1 MKLRLPRL
9 PTTTTT
15 ASLQGARP
23 AIRSRTTTTTLLPP
37 PATLR
42 LVGSLSQ
49 RPDSKYVQFPGA
61 VKSAF
66 TSTLNFEQPSSHAA
80 MPTYRAVDQNGNV
93 VDPSFQPDLSDEEV
107 IKLYK
112 HMLLVS
118 IMDLIMFD
126 TQRQGRI
133 SFYMVSAGEEAVCVG
148 SASALTKDDVIFC
161 QYREQGLFAQR
172 GFTANDFMNQLFAN
186 RKDSGKGRNMPVHY
200 GSKELNIVCDVLRN
214 TTPWIIS
221 R

>member
-9 PTTTTT
+9 TV
-15 ASLQGARP
+15 SLQGARP
-23 AIRSRTTTTTLLPP
+23 TILPWSTNSTLLPLST
-37 PATLR
+37 AR
-42 LVGSLSQ
+42 LAGSLSQ
-49 RPDSKYVQFPGA
+49 RPDSKYIQFPGA

-66 TSTLNFEQPSSHAA
+66 TGSLKFEQPSSHDA

-93 VDPSFQPDLSDEEV
+93 VDPSFKPDLSDEEV

-118 IMDLIMFD
+118 IMDVIMFD

-133 SFYMVSAGEEAVCVG
+133 SFYMVSAGEEAVSVG
-148 SASALTKDDVIFC
+148 SASALTKDDVVFC

-172 GFTANDFMNQLFAN
+172 GYTANDFMNQLFAN
-186 RKDSGKGRNMPVHY
+186 RKDSGKGRSMPVHY
-200 GSKELNIVCDVLRN
+200 GSKELNIVRTASSAVLN
-214 TTPWIIS
+214 VS